1 MPFMIEKNPA
11 FDDSLFAILKY
22 IANDSPNNAR
32 KFKSKIDRTIK
43 NLSNMPFKF
52 RKSHYYKSENVRD
65 LIFKGY
71 TIPYVIDSEKYKIV
85 VLDIFKWSDR

>member
-1 MPFMIEKNPA
+1 MIEKNPA

-43 NLSNMPFKF
+43 NLLNMPFNL
-52 RKSHYYKSENVRD
+52 EN
-65 LIFKGY
+65 LT
-71 TIPYVIDSEKYKIV
+71 TINQKM
-85 VLDIFKWSDR
+85 